1 MTRRILKLLAALA
14 ATWAPALAA
23 AAPIDFFQLD
33 GGKDTATVVLVK
45 ALRFTGADDP
55 APPLLT
61 AVYTDFSTGRTGS
74 VAYTH
79 RWALGRGP
87 HGLVLGLGVAGSS
100 YRNEERPS
108 EDETGAALR
117 GQAEAFGPAPGG
129 SYYALLQASTFRDA
143 WLGLLQYTPT
153 GLPVGIEIYRQYQE
167 GYQATTTA
175 LRIATGVERWF
186 LRAGVVRT
194 SEEYRPFVGVTF
206 NAF

>member
-1 MTRRILKLLAALA
+1 MKKHVLHCLAIGIC
-14 ATWAPALAA
+14 PAIAQ
-23 AAPIDFFQLD
+23 AAPIDFVQID
-33 GGKDTATVVLVK
+33 GGEETATLVLVK
-45 ALRFTGADDP
+45 ALRFSADNP
-55 APPLLT
+55 APPLLS
-61 AVYTDFSTGRTGS
+61 AVYSYFSSGDTGNI
-74 VAYTH
+74 AYTH
-79 RWALGRGP
+79 RWAVSPGP
-87 HGLVLGLGVAGSS
+87 HRFVVGLGVAGNS
-100 YRNEERPS
+100 YRNKDRPE
-108 EDETGAALR
+108 EDETGVSLR
-117 GQAEAFGPAPGG
+117 GQAEASGSAPGG